1 MTRNSANPPDPAP
14 SDEQSMSTAEELAIH
29 RHGPVSVIELARPDA
44 RNALTTSMLR
54 GIGAAAAAAET
65 DPEIQ
70 VLVLTG
76 AGDRAFCS
84 GMDLRSFTDG
94 ARFDTAS
101 EEGAAY
107 QRLVRGELSVPVI
120 AAANGTAVGGGL
132 ELLLGADIIVASATA
147 KFGFPEAKRGLFPA
161 SGGTFIGTRLPLGI
175 ALEMTLT
182 GNPITA
188 QRGYE
193 VGLINSVVPP
203 QDVLATALSLA
214 RQIADNAPLAL
225 TACKELVRLA
235 VTDAAEATER
245 LGDWQKTVFDS
256 EDAREGALA
265 FIEKRK
271 PVWQGR

>member
-1 MTRNSANPPDPAP
+1 MTRNSAKPPGPAP
-14 SDEQSMSTAEELAIH
+14 SDQPSMSAAEELAIH
-29 RHGPVSVIELARPDA
+29 RHGPVSVIELHRPDA
-44 RNALTTSMLR
+44 RNALTTSMPR
-54 GIGAAAAAAET
+54 DIGAAAET

-76 AGDRAFCS
+76 AGDQAFCA

-94 ARFDTAS
+94 TRFDTAS

-107 QRLVRGELSVPVI
+107 QRPVRGELSVPVV
-120 AAANGTAVGGGL
+120 AANGTAVGGGL
-132 ELLLGADIIVASATA
+132 ELLLGADLIVASATA

-161 SGGTFIGTRLPLGI
+161 SGGTFISTRLPLGI
-175 ALEMTLT
+175 ALEMPLT

-203 QDVLATALSLA
+203 RDVLSTALSLA
-214 RQIADNAPLAL
+214 RQVADNAPLAL

-245 LGDWQKTVFDS
+245 LGYWQKAVFHS
-256 EDAREGALA
+256 EDARAGARA